1 MDGRRFDEI
10 TRAIGGPSR
19 RSILRG
25 IAGSVIAVA
34 TNRLPVVAQRGGN
47 SRCARFCNRVF
58 PEDVA
63 ADNKLRG
70 RCKSLA
76 ARGRGICDACEAD
89 VSRVCGIPNV
99 NTGPCCDPANGESC
113 CLAPNGSG
121 RCCNTAAR
129 ETCCLSGRC
138 LPDCGPNR
146 RANPVTCSCDPV
158 ANCLAS
164 PAACRCPIG
173 APETVCGPGVGG
185 PPCCGPNPNNPFS
198 PSGTCGPVRPFDPA
212 AQGAGVCCAAN
223 QTCRCTG
230 TGLARTCQC
239 AV

>member
-10 TRAIGGPSR
+10 TRAISGPSR

-25 IAGSVIAVA
+25 IAGSAIAVA
-34 TNRLPVVAQRGGN
+34 TNHLPGVAQRGGN

-89 VSRVCGIPNV
+89 VSRVCGTPNV
-99 NTGPCCDPANGESC
+99 NTGPCCDPASGESC

-121 RCCNTAAR
+121 RCCNTAAG
-129 ETCCLSGRC
+129 ETCCADGRC
-138 LPDCGPNR
+138 LARCGPNQTP
-146 RANPVTCSCDPV
+146 NPRTCQCESTITCPT
-158 ANCLAS
+158 
-164 PAACRCPIG
+164 ACRCPVG
-173 APETVCGPGVGG
+173 QPQCVGGVGG
-185 PPCCGPNPNNPFS
+185 PPCCGPNLNPLQ
-198 PSGTCGPVRPFDPA
+198 PP
-212 AQGAGVCCAAN
+212 GVCCPAN
-223 QTCRCTG
+223 PFQSQP
-230 TGLARTCQC
+230 TGLAAGSCCATGTTCQC
-239 AV
+239 TGSPPATTCQCR